1 LKIALCTDWFFP
13 RIGGV
18 SSHVAG
24 LALELEK
31 HGHEVAIITKQTN
44 NINGSKCFQSA
55 KSVQLR
61 YVKPLAH
68 ISMVLVPPNLNEIR
82 EVLRKGGFDIVHAH
96 HAFTPTSLLSI
107 AAAKKLGIPAILT
120 NHTIFLISDAGYLWV
135 PTSYILFPFRRY
147 ISKADRV
154 IAVSKTAAEFIGHFT
169 TQERIIVIP
178 NGVDIDRFRPIDSD
192 AANSSAFFVTEKDP
206 TILYVGR
213 LVHRKGVHIL
223 LRAMPYVLEAFPR
236 AQLLIAG
243 NGYMYGFIK
252 LLIKR
257 LNIEDNVKLL
267 GFVPDKELPELYNLS
282 DVFVLP
288 SLYSE
293 SFGITLLEA
302 MASGKPIVASKV
314 GGIPEVVENGW
325 TGILVRRGNEKDLAD
340 AIIKILT
347 DHSLAETLASN
358 ARKLVE
364 ERYSW
369 SIVTE
374 EIESVY
380 KEVL

>member
-1 LKIALCTDWFFP
+1 
-13 RIGGV
+13 
-18 SSHVAG
+18 
-24 LALELEK
+24 
-31 HGHEVAIITKQTN
+31 
-44 NINGSKCFQSA
+44 
-55 KSVQLR
+55 
-61 YVKPLAH
+61 
-68 ISMVLVPPNLNEIR
+68 
-82 EVLRKGGFDIVHAH
+82 
-96 HAFTPTSLLSI
+96 
-107 AAAKKLGIPAILT
+107 
-120 NHTIFLISDAGYLWV
+120 
-135 PTSYILFPFRRY
+135 
-147 ISKADRV
+147 
-154 IAVSKTAAEFIGHFT
+154 
-169 TQERIIVIP
+169 
-178 NGVDIDRFRPIDSD
+178 
-192 AANSSAFFVTEKDP
+192 
-206 TILYVGR
+206 
-213 LVHRKGVHIL
+213 
-223 LRAMPYVLEAFPR
+223 MPYVLEAFPR

-364 ERYSW
+364 EKYSW